1 MNEKSM
7 ELLLWYQPREPT
19 LLLLRS
25 KTDSRVVQLGVHN
38 WCQWQ
43 IVKIA
48 SLSIMCQ
55 YDHSLKDLYK
65 LLPIAVIV
73 MPLLGVVYISDCY
86 LHVWYL
92 WRSEYGV
99 SSNGITI
106 TYCRESLFL
115 GWELN
120 LDSLLVPVQGLLP
133 PLIITIS
140 TSWLIYNKMPIKDFK
155 LNIIRHL

>member
-7 ELLLWYQPREPT
+7 DLLLWYQSREPT

-25 KTDSRVVQLGVHN
+25 KTDSKVVQLGVHN

-43 IVKIA
+43 SMKIV

-55 YDHSLKDLYK
+55 FDHSLKDLYK

-73 MPLLGVVYISDCY
+73 MPLLGFVHISDCY
-86 LHVWYL
+86 IHVWYL

-99 SSNGITI
+99 SSNGITV
-106 TYCRESLFL
+106 TFCHEPQCL

-120 LDSLLVPVQGLLP
+120 PGPLLVPVQGLLP

-140 TSWLIYNKMPIKDFK
+140 TSWLIYNKNAYKWF
-155 LNIIRHL
+155 